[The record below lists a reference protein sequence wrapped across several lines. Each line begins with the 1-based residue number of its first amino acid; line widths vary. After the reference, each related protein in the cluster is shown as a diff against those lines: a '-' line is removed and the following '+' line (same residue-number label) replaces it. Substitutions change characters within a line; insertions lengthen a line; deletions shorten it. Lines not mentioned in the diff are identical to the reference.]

1 MWLGKIQMA
10 NKHINNCLIALTI
23 MKIQIKA
30 ADLIAPS
37 ENGWCKEEMCGTW
50 EVLVR
55 WCVGM

>member
-1 MWLGKIQMA
+1 MV

-37 ENGWCKEEMCGTW
+37 ENDWCKEEMRGT
-50 EVLVR
+50 
-55 WCVGM
+55 